1 MRQASAIEAPS
12 PPEAPK
18 SIAREWLIL
27 ALALAMAA
35 GMWFFSQWVMAPA
48 ERAYY
53 AAKGQPMDIGDL
65 YPRWYGARELLL
77 HHRDPYSLEV
87 SREIQVAYYGHP
99 LDTAGADRGR
109 DEQRFAYPV
118 YVVFFL
124 APTIDLPF
132 SRAQAVVRWTLA
144 FLAATSVLLWL
155 LALRWRPPA
164 LVTVALIAL
173 TVSSPPMM
181 YALRLQ
187 QLAVFVAFSLAG
199 CMALLSRGRLFWAGC
214 LLACATVKPQL
225 ALMPV
230 LWFLIWATGDWKQ
243 RRRLALGFA
252 AALGLL
258 VAAGEAI
265 LPAWLPEFV
274 RGLIAYGQYVKVS
287 SLLDL
292 YLTQGMAKPVA
303 AILLG
308 GILILCYR
316 WRKTPVRHP
325 GFFFLM
331 ALVLTVMVIALPVL
345 PPFNQVLLL
354 PGLLGLIAKWSTLW
368 NRGGPVRAACCVG
381 AALLLSCWLLGSLL
395 AVLHM
400 AAPRVAL
407 GGTWTW
413 PFLISYLIPPIVMG
427 LLLAVLQDIPDPRP
441 SSPTQVNKLPP
452 DVKEFGQSFRLRF
465 ADRAFTVNNFRSNSF
480 DPNTSLRS
488 FWVSPRA
495 SIQCCRVCCGVA
507 LRIG

>member
-1 MRQASAIEAPS
+1 MIASMRQPSAIEAPS
-12 PPEAPK
+12 TTEAPK
-18 SIAREWLIL
+18 TIAREWLIL
-27 ALALAMAA
+27 ALALSMAA

-53 AAKGQPMDIGDL
+53 AAKGQPMDVGDL

-77 HHRDPYSLEV
+77 RHRNPYSLEV

-99 LDTAGADRGR
+99 LDIAGADRGR

-132 SRAQAVVRWTLA
+132 SRAQAGVRWALA
-144 FLAATSVLLWL
+144 FLAAASVLLWL
-155 LALRWRPPA
+155 RALRWRPPA

-173 TVSSPPMM
+173 TVSSPPMVQ
-181 YALRLQ
+181 ALRLQ
-187 QLAVFVAFSLAG
+187 QLAVLVAFLLAG

-230 LWFLIWATGDWKQ
+230 LWFLIWATGDWKE

-274 RGLIAYGQYVKVS
+274 RGLIAYGHYAKVS

-292 YLTQGMAKPVA
+292 YLMPGMAKPVA
-303 AILLG
+303 AVLLG
-308 GILILCYR
+308 GILILCLR
-316 WRKTPVRHP
+316 WRKTPAQHP
-325 GFFFLM
+325 GFFFRM
-331 ALVLTVMVIALPVL
+331 ALVLTAVVIALPVL

-354 PGLLGLIAKWSTLW
+354 PGLLGLISMWSTLW
-368 NRGGPVRAACCVG
+368 NRGGPVRAACCMG
-381 AALLLSCWLLGSLL
+381 AALLLSSWLLASVL

-407 GGTWTW
+407 GSTWTW
-413 PFLISYLIPPIVMG
+413 PFLISFLIPPIVMG

-441 SSPTQVNKLPP
+441 SSPTQLNKLRAE
-452 DVKEFGQSFRLRF
+452 VKELRQSFRLRS

-480 DPNTSLRS
+480 RPKYVPEIFLGQTARFHQML
-488 FWVSPRA
+488 
-495 SIQCCRVCCGVA
+495 
-507 LRIG
+507 